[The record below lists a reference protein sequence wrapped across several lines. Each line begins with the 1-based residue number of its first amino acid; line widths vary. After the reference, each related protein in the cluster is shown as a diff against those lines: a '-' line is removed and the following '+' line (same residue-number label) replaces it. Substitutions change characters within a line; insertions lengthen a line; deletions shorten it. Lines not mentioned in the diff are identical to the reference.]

1 MADPSKAG
9 IARSAN
15 RVQPALNSEAYDLTV
30 SRGRAL
36 QLSLEEARRRSWA
49 AWSAW
54 FASGVVCGS
63 GFTFQHGWPA
73 VILLAATVPL
83 AIYTLG
89 QIHRHYDDGSLERR
103 IREAGS

>member
-83 AIYTLG
+83 AIYAHRRSNATL
-89 QIHRHYDDGSLERR
+89 DGIWKALRKD
-103 IREAGS
+103 G